1 MNEND
6 HDDGQSSRRR
16 PTDLRATAPFDDSDP
31 TESRS
36 AEMSHRLAD
45 WLEFIAIFEEVAV
58 SLYAAS
64 VNALRGHSHGVIKE
78 RNEQPAAAAENLRF
92 ASAPHAIDEEKGVSR

>member
-6 HDDGQSSRRR
+6 HNDGQSSRRR

-36 AEMSHRLAD
+36 AEMSHRPAD
-45 WLEFIAIFEEVAV
+45 WMEFIAIFEEVAV

-64 VNALRGHSHGVIKE
+64 EYALRGHSLGFIKE
-78 RNEQPAAAAENLRF
+78 RNEQPAAEAEILRF
-92 ASAPHAIDEEKGVSR
+92 VSAPHAVDEKKGVSG